1 MSVAACQVGDMQLTK
16 ANEAWYLIVFFT
28 LSAIGLTLALIHEVG
43 DKTSD
48 DLVSTILSVVRQM
61 DVVVVVAGASAF
73 AGVEGYNMLAERY
86 ARREREIG
94 RRQGREEGREEILAV
109 LDPEMREKVERK
121 LKQNGKDSRGRG

>member
-1 MSVAACQVGDMQLTK
+1 MQLTK

-43 DKTSD
+43 YKTSD
-48 DLVSTILSVVRQM
+48 DLVSTILGVVSQM
-61 DVVVVVAGASAF
+61 DVVVVVSGASAY

-94 RRQGREEGREEILAV
+94 RREGREEARREILAV
-109 LDPEMREKVERK
+109 LDPDMREEVERK
-121 LKQNGKDSRGRG
+121 LKQNGKDSQRTG

>member
-1 MSVAACQVGDMQLTK
+1 MQLTK

-43 DKTSD
+43 YKTSD
-48 DLVSTILSVVRQM
+48 DLVSTILGVVRQM
-61 DVVVVVAGASAF
+61 DVVVVVSGASAY

-94 RRQGREEGREEILAV
+94 RREGREEARREILAV
-109 LDPEMREKVERK
+109 LDPEMREEVERK
-121 LKQNGKDSRGRG
+121 LKQNGKDSQRTG